1 MFVVLLSYTA
11 PLAEVDR
18 HLSAHREFLSANYA
32 TGTFLLSGRK
42 QPRDGGVILAK
53 AESREA
59 LEAILAQ
66 DPFHA
71 HAVADY
77 QIVEFTPTMAAPS
90 LATLVA
96 A

>member
-18 HLSAHREFLSANYA
+18 HLPAHREFLSANYA

-66 DPFHA
+66 DPFQA
-71 HAVADY
+71 HGVADY
-77 QIVEFTPTMAAPS
+77 QIVEFTPTMAAPF